1 MYDTVPA
8 EDQEPTTSHSRA
20 TEEEEEEGII
30 LTVEDVMSQLTSV
43 SVDWQPLRG
52 SHECVCGYPFDGN
65 LDRRTHC
72 RRCGRLF
79 CNRCVVQKAVLP
91 GHESKKP
98 TPVCN
103 DCHKALALD
112 KKNSSSSM
120 KVRQEDSLL

>member
-1 MYDTVPA
+1 MT
-8 EDQEPTTSHSRA
+8 
-20 TEEEEEEGII
+20 

-52 SHECVCGYPFDGN
+52 SHECVCGHPFQGN

-91 GHESKKP
+91 GHASKKP

-112 KKNSSSSM
+112 KKKSGGRM